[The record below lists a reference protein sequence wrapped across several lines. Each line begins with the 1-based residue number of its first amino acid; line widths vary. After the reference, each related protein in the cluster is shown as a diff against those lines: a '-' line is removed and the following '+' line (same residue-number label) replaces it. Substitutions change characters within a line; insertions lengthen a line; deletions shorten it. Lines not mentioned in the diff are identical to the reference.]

1 MQSGYRL
8 VLQPQLLSFGET
20 KKVLGLR
27 ITLQHGASKYED
39 NNINGMGGCT
49 MTIPKNIPDLT
60 KKMANG
66 GLLREKEI
74 LSNQWLSLSMKYLNF
89 FYVAQNYNYNF

>member
-1 MQSGYRL
+1 
-8 VLQPQLLSFGET
+8 
-20 KKVLGLR
+20 
-27 ITLQHGASKYED
+27 
-39 NNINGMGGCT
+39 